1 MVDLINSFFLFFEKF
16 HNFKIKKLFYK
27 KKINFIIDVGAY
39 EGNFIKNLNN
49 KSLKKVIFIEPNLN
63 KFYFLNK
70 KFKNKNKYKILNYAI
85 SNYNGKSYFYINQ
98 NPKTSIL
105 SNSIDK
111 NLRHIIKSKISPYNK
126 KVLVNVRK
134 LDTFIKNKNFKNYKN
149 SLLKIDVEG
158 NELRVLLGSKTIL
171 KNLKYIFF
179 EHKFITNKDNK
190 MKIFKLLRKNNFFLK
205 NKVSTFPYHFTDYL
219 FQKK

>member
-1 MVDLINSFFLFFEKF
+1 MFNLLNFFFQFFEKF

-27 KKINFIIDVGAY
+27 KKINYIIDVGAY
-39 EGNFIKNLNN
+39 EGNFIKNFNN
-49 KSLKKVIFIEPNLN
+49 NSLKKVIFIEPNFN
-63 KFYFLNK
+63 QFYILKK
-70 KFKNKNKYKILNYAI
+70 KFKNKYKYKIYNYAI

-98 NPKTSIL
+98 NLKTSCL
-105 SNSIDK
+105 SNCIEQKFSHK
-111 NLRHIIKSKISPYNK
+111 IKSKISTYNK
-126 KVLVNVRK
+126 KVLVNVK
-134 LDTFIKNKNFKNYKN
+134 QLDTFIKNKNYKN

-158 NELRVLLGSKTIL
+158 NELRVLLGSKTIM
-171 KNLKYIFF
+171 KNFKYIFF

-190 MKIFKLLRKNNFFLK
+190 SKIFNLLRKNNFILK